1 MFFLIKIRCLTLISL
16 EFPRLNFMLIHKHF
30 IYLLFFLQI
39 LESSQTLLN
48 VLKRES
54 HTLKDKGGQI
64 TRVHSQ
70 VSRNSKEIN
79 VKHLILIKKNPL
91 IGKLK
96 KSTGDSN

>member
-1 MFFLIKIRCLTLISL
+1 
-16 EFPRLNFMLIHKHF
+16 MLIHKHF

-54 HTLKDKGGQI
+54 HTLKDKGGQS

-70 VSRNSKEIN
+70 VS
-79 VKHLILIKKNPL
+79 
-91 IGKLK
+91 
-96 KSTGDSN
+96 